1 MRWVVPGR
9 LAAGPYPRNV
19 DELRALGIDAFVDLT
34 EAGELP
40 AYVVDGVEHL
50 RVPIRDFGTPS
61 IDEMEVILATLDELL
76 ARGRVV
82 YLHCRGGIGRT
93 GTVLGCYLVRQGLRA
108 EDALASIS
116 GPETEPQREFVL
128 AWTPSK
134 VSDTF

>member
-1 MRWVVPGR
+1 MQWVVAGR
-9 LAAGPYPRNV
+9 LAAGPYPRDV

-40 AYVVDGVEHL
+40 AYVVDGVEHR

-116 GPETEPQREFVL
+116 GPETEAQRAFVL
-128 AWTPSK
+128 GWR
-134 VSDTF
+134 